1 MRAFQ
6 MKMGITGVL
15 LLAITFIAS
24 NSFAKVI
31 SLTTLQPGSI
41 YHTTGTVIAKVVTEK
56 SDLQMLVQPYG
67 SSAAGMFAVNAGDAE
82 FAFADINDVLSAL
95 YGKHAYKGRQIKNL
109 QLASRIRPISVGLFV
124 RKNADIH
131 VMKDFKGKRLPAKYA
146 GFPNGVA
153 LLEGIYAASGMTK
166 EDVKGVPT
174 PSLIPAV
181 NDFMAG
187 KMDAGFFAVGGPKVA
202 EANASLKG
210 IRFIPLPNTPEAL
223 KAMQNVRSAYYI
235 RVVNPAPPNVGII
248 KPTPL
253 LTFDQ
258 VIVAG
263 PKVPAELV
271 YKVLKVLNENK
282 KALVAGFPPLGGFM
296 PDQMGRKYPGIIHHP
311 GAEKLYKEK
320 GIW

>member
-6 MKMGITGVL
+6 MKMGIAGAL
-15 LLAITFIAS
+15 LLAITLMAG
-24 NSFAKVI
+24 NSTAKVI

-41 YHTTGTVIAKVVTEK
+41 YHTTGTVIAKVVTQK

-82 FAFADINDVLSAL
+82 FSFADINDALSAL
-95 YGKHAYKGRQIKNL
+95 AGKHAYKGRQIKNL
-109 QLASRIRPISVGLFV
+109 QLAARIRPISVGLFV
-124 RKNADIH
+124 KKNSDIH
-131 VMKDFKGKRLPAKYA
+131 VMKDFIGKRLPAKYA

-153 LLEGIYAASGMTK
+153 LLEGIYGASGMTK

-181 NDFMAG
+181 NDFIAG

-223 KAMQNVRSAYYI
+223 AAMQKARSAYYI
-235 RVVNPAPPNVGII
+235 MVVKPAPPNVGII

-263 PKVPAELV
+263 PKVPQELV

-296 PDQMGRKYPGIIHHP
+296 PDQMGRQYPGISHHP
-311 GAEKLYKEK
+311 GAVKLYKEK

>member
-6 MKMGITGVL
+6 MKMGIAGAI
-15 LLAITFIAS
+15 LLAITLMAG
-24 NSFAKVI
+24 NSLAKVI

-41 YHTTGTVIAKVVTEK
+41 YHTMGTVIAKVVTEN

-82 FAFADINDVLSAL
+82 FSFADINDALSAL
-95 YGKHAYKGRQIKNL
+95 AGKHAYKGRQIKNL
-109 QLASRIRPISVGLFV
+109 KLAARIRPVSVGLFV
-124 RKNADIH
+124 KKNSDIQ
-131 VMKDFKGKRLPAKYA
+131 VMKDFIGKRLPSRYS

-210 IRFIPLPNTPEAL
+210 IRFIPLPNTPQAL
-223 KAMQNVRSAYYI
+223 AALQKVRSAYYI
-235 RVVNPAPPNVGII
+235 MVIKPAPPNVGIV

-263 PKVPAELV
+263 PNVPAQLV
-271 YKVLKVLNENK
+271 YKVLKILAENK
-282 KALVAGFPPLGGFM
+282 KALMQGFPGFAAFL
-296 PDQMGRKYPGIIHHP
+296 PNLMGRQYPGISHHP
-311 GAEKLYKEK
+311 GAVQLYKEK
-320 GIW
+320 GY

>member
-1 MRAFQ
+1 MA
-6 MKMGITGVL
+6 GNG
-15 LLAITFIAS
+15 
-24 NSFAKVI
+24 FAKVI
-31 SLTTLQPGSI
+31 SLSTLQPGSI
-41 YHTTGTVIAKVVTEK
+41 YHTTGTVIAKVVTEH

-82 FAFADINDVLSAL
+82 FAFADINDAISAL
-95 YGKHAYKGRQIKNL
+95 AGKHAYEGRQVKNL
-109 QLASRIRPISVGLFV
+109 TLVARIRPISVGLFV

-131 VMKDFKGKRLPAKYA
+131 VMTDFKGKRLPAKYS

-174 PSLIPAV
+174 PGLIPAV
-181 NDFMAG
+181 NDFIAG

-210 IRFIPLPNTPEAL
+210 VRYIPLPNTPEAL
-223 KAMQNVRSAYYI
+223 KAMQDVRSAYYI
-235 RVVNPAPPNVGII
+235 MVVKPAPPNVGILE
-248 KPTPL
+248 PTPL

-258 VIVAG
+258 VIVAS
-263 PKVPAELV
+263 PKVPNELV
-271 YKVLKVLNENK
+271 YNVLRVLYENK

-296 PDQMGRKYPGIIHHP
+296 PDQMGRQYSGISHHP
-311 GAEKLYKEK
+311 GAVQFYKDK